1 MLEIAYKAVVLASD
15 EQFGKR
21 IAELQ
26 AELEFLLCVQRIRK
40 RTETS
45 GVLLSETEATKQ
57 EIVATQS
64 PVPSQDASNNESER
78 AALRVAETSTA
89 VRITPSR
96 TGARKLRSWSDV
108 AGKGNAAKA
117 QPEPE
122 RAALPVSQST
132 QEDTSQRTV
141 SPVPV
146 VTQATSVVF
155 VPEGAPVKPKW
166 FENLDG
172 HSEPNAVP
180 EAAVVQTV
188 DMAKHTKRT
197 RQDAYREK
205 IRDCIRANGP
215 MSQEKL
221 CKLCNIPGGS
231 ITAVLK
237 HEWFEKCEH
246 GINLKAKYR

>member
-26 AELEFLLCVQRIRK
+26 AELEFLQCVQRIRK

-64 PVPSQDASNNESER
+64 PVPSQVPSETKAER

-122 RAALPVSQST
+122 RAALPVSEST
-132 QEDTSQRTV
+132 QEDA
-141 SPVPV
+141 P
-146 VTQATSVVF
+146 VF
-155 VPEGAPVKPKW
+155 VPTTAHRKPKW
-166 FENLDG
+166 FENIDG
-172 HSEPNAVP
+172 PAEPTTVSEATPVKIVDP
-180 EAAVVQTV
+180 E
-188 DMAKHTKRT
+188 KHTKRT
-197 RQDAYREK
+197 RQDEYREK

-215 MSQEKL
+215 MPQAKL
-221 CKLCNIPGGS
+221 CKLCNVPGGS